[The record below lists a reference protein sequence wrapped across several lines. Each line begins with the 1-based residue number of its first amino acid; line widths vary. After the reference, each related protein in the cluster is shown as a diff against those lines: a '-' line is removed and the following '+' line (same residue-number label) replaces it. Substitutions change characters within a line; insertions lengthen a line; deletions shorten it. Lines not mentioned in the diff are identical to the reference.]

1 MDFNLLLEDFL
12 TTMLIPA
19 NFLFVLVGITAGI
32 IVGALPGLIAS
43 FMEYCNFPVSPILPA
58 LILGPMAEQN
68 LRRSL
73 IISHGDP
80 AVFFTRPI
88 SAALI
93 ILAVIVIITS
103 YHRIKKATTRI
114 EKARAEQTA
123 GL

>member
-1 MDFNLLLEDFL
+1 MDFNLLLEVFL
-12 TTMLIPA
+12 TTMLSPA

-68 LRRSL
+68 LRRSI

-88 SAALI
+88 SAGPDHSGCDSHNHFLSPDKEGHHAD
-93 ILAVIVIITS
+93 
-103 YHRIKKATTRI
+103 
-114 EKARAEQTA
+114 
-123 GL
+123 